1 MKQNGKTEEEV
12 EGPTSSCALRKRITL
27 LTLQEHDD
35 DDDDDD
41 EPGYALLNCYKGLKM
56 VR

>member
-1 MKQNGKTEEEV
+1 MKQNEKTEEEV

-35 DDDDDD
+35 DDDDD
-41 EPGYALLNCYKGLKM
+41 EPGYAVLNCYKCLKM